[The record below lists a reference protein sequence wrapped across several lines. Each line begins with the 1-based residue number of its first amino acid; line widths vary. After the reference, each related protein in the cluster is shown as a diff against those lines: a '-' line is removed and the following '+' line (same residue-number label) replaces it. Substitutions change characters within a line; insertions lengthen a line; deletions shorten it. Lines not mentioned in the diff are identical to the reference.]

1 MSRRLFTMEKLE
13 GESTCRTSSSSLV
26 SSNQDLMINR
36 LSGLTVK
43 MTSNTSIVL
52 RNEDLMINILS
63 RLTVKTLSR
72 FKCVSKQWNML
83 ISDPYFVSTH
93 QARATQ
99 DPNII
104 KVLWVDNRDG
114 LIGLCSI
121 KEKKERSVTVDLIR
135 PNYADAF
142 LLRHD
147 ILMKGNPCNGLIC
160 LTSSDGQTVVCNPT
174 TQSTMVIPRGN
185 NKGNYNYVEGLGY
198 CSSSNEFKVVRLF
211 ERSEIDTSI
220 PCVCQL
226 YGCELFTI
234 GQRGAQQHSSSW
246 RQIGNLPHRVA
257 DRSSKTMCYVN
268 GGVHWMIVPREQR
281 PSLDARP
288 GGSISWVL
296 EIFKDQVCLVVTV
309 SGEVEIID
317 PFLDTSHNL
326 MGEDLTPLKTRF
338 LWPPHRLYST
348 VHHVKMQ
355 LLIFT
360 LNSIHLHKSTDE
372 EKTI

>member
-268 GGVHWMIVPREQR
+268 GGVHWMIVPREQ
-281 PSLDARP
+281 
-288 GGSISWVL
+288 VY
-296 EIFKDQVCLVVTV
+296 
-309 SGEVEIID
+309 
-317 PFLDTSHNL
+317 
-326 MGEDLTPLKTRF
+326 
-338 LWPPHRLYST
+338 LW
-348 VHHVKMQ
+348 
-355 LLIFT
+355 
-360 LNSIHLHKSTDE
+360 
-372 EKTI
+372 